1 MMTPML
7 LEWKW
12 ELVSTF
18 IEEKQSKLVTLPS
31 REGVQF
37 TFGQSTLVTD
47 ESQNA
52 EKVICTT
59 KF

>member
-18 IEEKQSKLVTLPS
+18 IEEKQSKLVTLPF